1 MIEFQKK
8 KSVNEAS
15 VGILQDEEARAKIRR
30 LTASMY
36 ELSYV
41 LGRKLAI
48 AALMRNA
55 GFDRDYICL
64 YVGVSTQFGNEIPA
78 AQEMNDAI
86 EKLSKRN

>member
-1 MIEFQKK
+1 M
-8 KSVNEAS
+8 
-15 VGILQDEEARAKIRR
+15 GILDDEEARAKIRR
-30 LTASMY
+30 LKESMN

-41 LGRKLAI
+41 LVRKLAI

-64 YVGVSTQFGNEIPA
+64 YVGVSTQFGENNKA
-78 AQEMNDAI
+78 AQEMNEAI